1 MGRYDKALDALEAML
16 SHTLECDALQ
26 PGDPFTSYFV
36 SELTFPICDDAL
48 PGAAISGEGFDW
60 YIGHNLAYWNL
71 QSMEQACYD
80 PLRGNEH
87 FQSLLA
93 RLKERAK

>member
-1 MGRYDKALDALEAML
+1 ML

-26 PGDPFTSYFV
+26 PGEPFTSYFA
-36 SELTFPICDDAL
+36 SELTFPICGDAL

-60 YIGHNLAYWNL
+60 HIGHNLAYWNL
-71 QSMEQACYD
+71 QSMEQAYYN

-87 FQSLLA
+87 FQSILA
-93 RLKERAK
+93 RLKECAK